1 MIDYST
7 IVLLGIY
14 VLYFIIAW
22 IIYSRLYVS
31 MADRFWVKVR
41 CLLISLTWIISIP
54 ITIIIFAY
62 IVNKKEK

>member
-1 MIDYST
+1 MIDYPT

-14 VLYFIIAW
+14 VLYFVIAW
-22 IIYSRLYVS
+22 IIYSHLY
-31 MADRFWVKVR
+31 APRTDKFWIKVR